1 MLYKIAHVLRD
12 RVPWVWDGIEIIN
25 SFLFQMRYGKLLR
38 KVESE
43 ALTAFDESAKC
54 KGRYGYKAYPM
65 RDITTQRI
73 VEFFNSQPQEAF
85 RFFNPHGFD
94 ENHISKLQRNKAFLG
109 YIIIDSE
116 ANQVAGYCFN
126 RSFFHG
132 KSFRGRMVDIHHR
145 GRGLGTMMNR
155 LLNRI
160 GFGIGLKL
168 FETVSEDNVPSY
180 KSAVSAS
187 GFKVIKKLPHNELYL
202 EIFNDMKRKNNKP
215 AGGVINK

>member
-12 RVPWVWDGIEIIN
+12 RAPWFWDGIEVIN

-38 KVESE
+38 KVECE
-43 ALTAFDESAKC
+43 ALTAFDESAKS
-54 KGRYGYKAYPM
+54 KGRNDYKAYPM

-73 VEFFNSQPQEAF
+73 VEFFNSQPKEAF
-85 RFFNPHGFD
+85 KFFNPHGFD
-94 ENHISKLQRNKAFLG
+94 KDHISKLQRNMAFLG

-116 ANQVAGYCFN
+116 TNRIAGYCFN
-126 RSFFHG
+126 RSFFNG

-168 FETVSEDNVPSY
+168 FETVSKDNIPSY

-202 EIFNDMKRKNNKP
+202 EILNDMKRENNKP
-215 AGGVINK
+215 VGGG